1 MNRIFTIGF
10 LIVSAI
16 FWMAN
21 ADGRASSQN
30 AGNTG
35 APGDEVLAGVPRTCQ
50 TCHST
55 SSEVTTSMSLS
66 IQDDNGDE
74 VSMYIPGQVYRVK
87 ISHAAAG
94 APAEYGFQMVALVDS
109 DESDVAGFS
118 NPSTNTQIAQANSRQ
133 YIEQNGPSTE
143 SFFEADWTAP
153 AQGSGN
159 ITFYFSGNAVDG
171 NNMNSGDGADTGSA
185 TIEEST
191 TSDLSQTHFQDL
203 SIFPNPS
210 DGLFNVSGLG
220 DENAS
225 YEIFNLL
232 GSKIKSNASLN
243 QAVDLSELSNGVYL
257 IRIYSEKQNI
267 TRKIQIS
274 R

>member
-10 LIVSAI
+10 LIVSAV

-21 ADGRASSQN
+21 ADGRAAGQN

-55 SSEVTTSMSLS
+55 SSEVTTTMSLS
-66 IQDDNGDE
+66 IENDSGDE
-74 VSMYIPGQVYRVK
+74 VSMYIPGQVYRVR

-94 APAEYGFQMVALVDS
+94 SPSEYGFQMVALIDS

-118 NPSTNTQIAQANSRQ
+118 NPSANTQIALANSRQ

-143 SFFEADWTAP
+143 SIFEADWTAP

-159 ITFYFSGNAVDG
+159 VTFYFSGNAVDG
-171 NNMNSGDGADTGSA
+171 NNMNSGDGADTGF
-185 TIEEST
+185 TTVEEST
-191 TSDLSQTHFQDL
+191 TSDLSQTNFQDL
-203 SIFPNPS
+203 QIFPNPS
-210 DGLFNVSGLG
+210 KGLINISGL
-220 DENAS
+220 DDADAS

-232 GSKIKSNASLN
+232 GSKLRSNASLN
-243 QAVDLSELSNGVYL
+243 QTIDLTTLSNGVYL
-257 IRIYSEKQNI
+257 MRIHSEKQSI